1 VELPEGEGSRMD
13 NFLRIISQPDNI
25 PIVLLLVSVLFFLYL
40 AMRQA
45 FRHDGLIEKGH
56 KDEIYDEMIR

>member
-1 VELPEGEGSRMD
+1 MIPEAKGSRMD
-13 NFLRIISQPDNI
+13 NFLRIVSQPDNI

-45 FRHDGLIEKGH
+45 FRHDRLIEKSR

>member
-1 VELPEGEGSRMD
+1 MD

-25 PIVLLLVSVLFFLYL
+25 PILLLLVSVLFCVYL

-45 FRHDGLIEKGH
+45 FRHDRLTAKGR
-56 KDEIYDEMIR
+56 KDEIYDQMVK

>member
-1 VELPEGEGSRMD
+1 MD

-25 PIVLLLVSVLFFLYL
+25 PIVLLLVSVLFFLFL

-45 FRHDGLIEKGH
+45 FRHDRLIEKGH

>member
-1 VELPEGEGSRMD
+1 MIPEAEGSRMD
-13 NFLRIISQPDNI
+13 NFLRIVSQPDNI
-25 PIVLLLVSVLFFLYL
+25 PIVLLLVFVLFFLYL

-45 FRHDGLIEKGH
+45 FRHDRLIEEAR

>member
-1 VELPEGEGSRMD
+1 MD
-13 NFLRIISQPDNI
+13 NFLRIVSQPDNI

-45 FRHDGLIEKGH
+45 FRHDRLIEKDR

>member
-1 VELPEGEGSRMD
+1 MD

-25 PIVLLLVSVLFFLYL
+25 PIVLLLVSVLFCLFL

-45 FRHDGLIEKGH
+45 FRHDRLITRGR
-56 KDEIYDEMIR
+56 KDEIYDEMAK

>member
-1 VELPEGEGSRMD
+1 MD

-25 PIVLLLVSVLFFLYL
+25 PIVLLLVSVLFCLFL

-45 FRHDGLIEKGH
+45 FRHDRLIARAR
-56 KDEIYDEMIR
+56 KDEIYDEMAK